1 MQTAPFTVLPGGLP
15 VHHTLASTLAA
26 EHTGQMA
33 GTQVEQEAEALLRAH
48 GRRVTRPRLVIL
60 TALLEAGE
68 DHVSA
73 EALLDQL
80 ASHHDVHRATIY
92 RTLDGLAADGLL
104 RHVHLDRGR
113 TAYHLVE
120 PPATAGRSGTSTA
133 EVPEDLAHLH
143 AQCGDCGAVVDLPSD
158 VLGDAGDRIRKATGF
173 RLDASHVALSGRCA
187 ACGDVER

>member
-1 MQTAPFTVLPGGLP
+1 
-15 VHHTLASTLAA
+15 
-26 EHTGQMA
+26 MA

-48 GRRVTRPRLVIL
+48 GRRVTRPRVVIL

-73 EALLDQL
+73 EALLDQV
-80 ASHHDVHRATIY
+80 ASHQDVHRATIY

-120 PPATAGRSGTSTA
+120 PPAGTDTTAAPA
-133 EVPEDLAHLH
+133 EDTEHLH
-143 AQCGDCGAVVDLPSD
+143 AQCGDCGAIVDLPAD
-158 VLGDAGDRIRKATGF
+158 VLGDAAGRIEEATGF
-173 RLDASHVALSGRCA
+173 QLDASHVALSGRCA
-187 ACGDVER
+187 SCSAEA

>member
-1 MQTAPFTVLPGGLP
+1 
-15 VHHTLASTLAA
+15 VHHTLASPVAA
-26 EHTGQMA
+26 EHTGDVA

-68 DHVSA
+68 EHVSA
-73 EALLDQL
+73 EALLDQV

-120 PPATAGRSGTSTA
+120 PPTPTGTPAEESTDD
-133 EVPEDLAHLH
+133 VAHLH

-158 VLGDAGDRIRKATGF
+158 VLGDAGERIRQATGF

-187 ACGDVER
+187 ECSAAQA

>member
-1 MQTAPFTVLPGGLP
+1 
-15 VHHTLASTLAA
+15 VHHTLASPVAA
-26 EHTGQMA
+26 EHTGDMA
-33 GTQVEQEAEALLRAH
+33 GTLVEQAAEALLRAH

-60 TALLEAGE
+60 TALLQAGG

-73 EALLDQL
+73 EALLDQV
-80 ASHHDVHRATIY
+80 ASNHDVHRATIY

-120 PPATAGRSGTSTA
+120 SPTPAGTPAEESTDD
-133 EVPEDLAHLH
+133 VAHLH
-143 AQCGDCGAVVDLPSD
+143 AQCGDCGAVVDLPGD
-158 VLGDAGDRIRKATGF
+158 VLGDAGERIAQATGF

-187 ACGDVER
+187 ECSAAQA

>member
-1 MQTAPFTVLPGGLP
+1 
-15 VHHTLASTLAA
+15 VHHTLASRVAA
-26 EHTGQMA
+26 EHTGDVA
-33 GTQVEQEAEALLRAH
+33 GTQVEREAEALLRAH

-60 TALLEAGE
+60 TALLQAGE

-73 EALLDQL
+73 EALLDQV
-80 ASHHDVHRATIY
+80 ASRHDVHRATIY

-120 PPATAGRSGTSTA
+120 PPTPIGTPAEDSTDD
-133 EVPEDLAHLH
+133 VAHLH

-158 VLGDAGDRIRKATGF
+158 VLGDAGERIRQATGF

-187 ACGDVER
+187 ECSAAPA